1 MRQTR
6 GFTLVEL
13 MIAIAIGLVLLAGIV
28 TVLVA
33 QRQVYST
40 ASAQASIQ
48 NTENA
53 IAAMVAPPIRSA
65 GFAGCGAFSHTGTII
80 NTSSTPLPYNFTAPV
95 FGFDASGSGFGGS
108 VTLASLDATNDGNT
122 GDWNPALDATLA
134 GLTEKGSD
142 VIAVGGELPGTIPV
156 ATTGNAGSSGQ
167 LTIQMQPFP
176 PPSTATVQPGMIGA
190 VSDCSKSIAFVIF
203 SQSGANSSNLVV
215 HHDQGSGTGSNK
227 QAQFAPNFPSAAQFV
242 LMQQEVFYVGYSAG
256 GQSGLYGAVM
266 MCGSWQSLSVLSTGC
281 SNGGGPNTSSTAPQP
296 LVPGVDNMQ
305 VLYGVGTGGVTQ
317 QWVPASLVSDWTQV
331 NAVRMGFLIEGP
343 VGSANYDSNPTAWSV
358 LGTTVSVPRDTRLRH
373 VYTMTISLRNAT
385 L

>member
-1 MRQTR
+1 MRHTR

-33 QRQVYST
+33 QRQVYGT

-53 IAAMVAPPIRSA
+53 IAAMVTPSIRSA

-80 NTSSTPLPYNFTAPV
+80 NTSSTPLPYNFTAPI
-95 FGFDASGSGFGGS
+95 FGFDANGSGSGGS
-108 VTLASLDATNDGNT
+108 VTLASLNAANDGST
-122 GDWNPALDATLA
+122 GDWSPALDGTLA

-142 VIAVGGELPGTIPV
+142 VIAAGGELPGTIPV
-156 ATTGNAGSSGQ
+156 ATTGNAGNSGQ
-167 LTIQMQPFP
+167 LTIQSQPFP

-215 HHDQGSGTGSNK
+215 NHDQGSGTGSNK

-242 LMQQEVFYVGYSAG
+242 LMQQEVFYVGQSAG
-256 GQSGLYGAVM
+256 GQSALYGAVM
-266 MCGSWQSLSVLSTGC
+266 MCGSWQSLSVLSSGC
-281 SNGGGPNTSSTAPQP
+281 SKGGGPNSSSTAPQP

-305 VLYGVGTGGVTQ
+305 ILYGIGPGGVTQ

-343 VGSANYDSNPTAWSV
+343 IGSAAYGSNPTAWNV
-358 LGTTVSVPRDTRLRH
+358 LGTTVNVPRDTRLRH
-373 VYTMTISLRNAT
+373 VYVMTISIRNAT